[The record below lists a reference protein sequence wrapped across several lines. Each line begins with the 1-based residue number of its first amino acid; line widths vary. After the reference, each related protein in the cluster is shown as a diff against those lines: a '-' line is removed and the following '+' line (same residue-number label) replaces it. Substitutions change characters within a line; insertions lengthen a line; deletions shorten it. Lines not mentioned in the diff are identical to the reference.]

1 MSTARPE
8 DAVRRAKQELTWT
21 GQPDAAWSVVLEAG
35 MSDPL
40 EADLVDE
47 RLAAC
52 ASAVPELGP
61 PARARAIRAVKLPA
75 VRSAFAD
82 TPYADRGPAL
92 RVALTT
98 ERPAVV
104 LIAGHHG
111 ALDGLGLVALLGS
124 ILAAPI
130 TSSVRGLGPAPAAP
144 WRPRAILA
152 RLAEVVLA
160 PPARVV
166 PARHHYRSTGDQL
179 LAATTPALAGGTAT
193 LVGAALRAVRG
204 WNRARGGD
212 TRRPVVA
219 IGASRRDGTSPRL
232 GHEAAWLRLALAAD
246 DDAAVRLA
254 LERAMPAPT
263 GGGLPI
269 PRVLRPLARRAA
281 EQLGSTLLVSNL
293 GSLQGP
299 AELQSVAFFPKAY
312 GRSGVA
318 LGAATVGD
326 ASTIT
331 MRARARSFGREDL
344 ERLLAQVVR
353 ELPLEAAAGAE
364 PAPLPSAEPA

>member
-1 MSTARPE
+1 MQPE
-8 DAVRRAKQELTWT
+8 DAVRHAKHELTWT
-21 GQPDAAWSVVLEAG
+21 GQPEAAWSVVLEARV
-35 MSDPL
+35 SDPL
-40 EADLVDE
+40 EAGPVDE

-61 PARARAIRAVKLPA
+61 PARARAISAAELPA

-92 RVALTT
+92 RVAMTT

-104 LIAGHHG
+104 LLAGHHG

-144 WRPRAILA
+144 WRPRAMLA

-166 PARHHYRSTGDQL
+166 PARHDRRSTGDQL
-179 LAATTPALAGGTAT
+179 LAAATSALTGGTAA
-193 LVGAALRAVRG
+193 LVSAGLRAVRR
-204 WNRARGGD
+204 WNHARGTD

-219 IGASRRDGTSPRL
+219 VGASRRNGTSPRL
-232 GHEAAWLRLALAAD
+232 GHEAAWLRLALAGD

-254 LERAMPAPT
+254 LERALPAPA
-263 GGGLPI
+263 GGGLPL
-269 PRVLRPLARRAA
+269 PRVVRPLARLAA

-299 AELQSVAFFPKAY
+299 TELQSVAFFPKAY

-318 LGAATVGD
+318 VGAATVGD

-331 MRARARSFGREDL
+331 MRARARDFRQQDL
-344 ERLLAQVVR
+344 ERLLAEVIG
-353 ELPLEAAAGAE
+353 ELPTEATAGAGG
-364 PAPLPSAEPA
+364 APLPSAERG